1 MLPAVAPSGLNPILA
16 CRHHWLIE
24 VPDGPTSDA
33 RCKLCGATRQFR
45 NHAYGLDRP
54 LGIAARTFVKRVKRE
69 EAIVTGII
77 KQLGGGMVAKRADVP
92 YEPPIEYRDD
102 GSER

>member
-1 MLPAVAPSGLNPILA
+1 MTQIAEMGDP

-24 VPDGPTSDA
+24 APDGPTSDG

-45 NHAYGLDRP
+45 NHAYSLDRP
-54 LGIAARTFVKRVKRE
+54 LGIAERTFVKRAKRE

-77 KQLGGGMVAKRADVP
+77 KQLGGGRIAARDDAL
-92 YEPPIEYRDD
+92 YEPPIAYGDD